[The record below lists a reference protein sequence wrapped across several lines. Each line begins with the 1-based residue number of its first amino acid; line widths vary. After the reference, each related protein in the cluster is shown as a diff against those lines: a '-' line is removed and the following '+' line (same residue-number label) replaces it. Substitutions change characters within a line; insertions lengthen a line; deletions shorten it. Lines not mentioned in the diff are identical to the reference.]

1 MWKVEVRI
9 PPSPLFLAMQERS
22 LIIIEV
28 MSNVLQVLPWPS
40 GDSICFFTCK
50 VGVQVLKI
58 LFFSFRKKRL
68 ELIEVMSSTSREPHW
83 PDG

>member
-1 MWKVEVRI
+1 MWKVGVPI
-9 PPSPLFLAMQERS
+9 PPSPLFFAMQERS

-58 LFFSFRKKRL
+58 LFFHSEKKN
-68 ELIEVMSSTSREPHW
+68 
-83 PDG
+83 